1 MEFANTILDTIG
13 NTPLIRLHSVVNGTK
28 ATILAKVEYFNP
40 GGSVKDRIG
49 IAMIE
54 EAEKRGLI
62 QPGFTLIEPTSGNT
76 GVGLAIAAAI
86 KGYKVIFVMP
96 DKVSLEK
103 EQLLIAY
110 GAKVIRTPTHVGPDD
125 PRSYYKVTEALVRD
139 TPNSFCLNQYNNQAN
154 TLAHYYTT
162 GPEIWEKTQGN
173 ITHFV
178 AGMGTGGT
186 ITGVGRYLKEKNS
199 EIQIIGVD
207 PEGSLYHHLFYKTK
221 GEIHQYKVEGIGE
234 DFVPKTIDLSV
245 IDKVVVVHDKE
256 SITMTRRLA
265 LQEGLLVGGSSGAAV
280 VGAIKTAK
288 NLSKKNV
295 VVVLLPDSGKNYLS
309 KIFNDT
315 WMKNNNFL

>member
-1 MEFANTILDTIG
+1 MEFANTVLDVIG
-13 NTPLIRLHSVVNGTK
+13 NTPLIRLRTVVDNIK
-28 ATILAKVEYFNP
+28 ATLLAKVEYFNP

-49 IAMIE
+49 ITMIE
-54 EAEKRGLI
+54 EAEKKGLI
-62 QPGFTLIEPTSGNT
+62 HPGFTLIEPTSGNT

-103 EQLLIAY
+103 EQLLLAY
-110 GAKVIRTPTHVGPDD
+110 GAKVIRTPTEVAPEDSK
-125 PRSYYKVTEALVRD
+125 SYYKVAERLVKEIA
-139 TPNSFCLNQYNNQAN
+139 NAYCLNQYTNHAN
-154 TLAHYYTT
+154 TLAHYHGT
-162 GPEIWEKTQGN
+162 GPEIWEATRGK

-186 ITGVGRYLKEKNS
+186 ITGVGRYLKEKNPK
-199 EIQIIGVD
+199 IQIIGVD

-234 DFVPKTIDLSV
+234 DFVPKTIDLSI
-245 IDKVVVVHDKE
+245 IDKVVLVYDKE
-256 SITMTRRLA
+256 SMVMTRRLA

-280 VGAIKTAK
+280 VGATKIAK

-295 VVVLLPDSGKNYLS
+295 AVVLLPDSGRSYLS

-315 WMKNNNFL
+315 WMRKNNFL